1 MTRQEIARLVLK
13 SINTL
18 GPLHGL
24 RVSAQ
29 LLLSGGGET
38 AVSLPGYQFPIQVRT
53 NTSDV
58 ATFGQIFVN
67 KEYEC
72 PVENPRV
79 IIDLGANVGY
89 ASIFFANKYPQA
101 KIISVEPEASNF
113 EVLVRNTRQYPNIT
127 PVQAAIWSRKAA
139 LSIINPGD
147 EKWLFQVAE
156 ASNDEEGI
164 NAITMQELL
173 EMHGM
178 PDHIDILKID
188 IESAEKELFEANYE
202 YWLDRTN
209 MLVIELHDG
218 LLPGCSRSFYR
229 ALCHYDFNQY
239 LVGENIFVFLS
250 N

>member
-18 GPLHGL
+18 GPLQGL

-29 LLLSGGGET
+29 LLLSRNET
-38 AVSLPGYQFPIQVRT
+38 AVSLPGYQWPIQVRT
-53 NTSDV
+53 DTSDV
-58 ATFGQIFVN
+58 ATFGQIFIN
-67 KEYEC
+67 KEYESF
-72 PVENPRV
+72 VEDPKV

-89 ASIFFANKYPQA
+89 ASIFFANKYPGA

-113 EVLVRNTRQYPNIT
+113 EVLVRNTQQYPSIT

-156 ASNDEEGI
+156 ATGSEEGI

-178 PDHIDILKID
+178 PDRIDILKID
-188 IESAEKELFEANYE
+188 IESAEKELFESNYE

-209 MLVIELHDG
+209 MMVIELHDG
-218 LLPGCSRSFYR
+218 LLQGCSQSFYR
-229 ALCHYDFNQY
+229 ALSHYDFNQY
-239 LVGENIFVFLS
+239 IVGENIFVFLGH
-250 N
+250 